1 MKVLF
6 LGTGYNPFIM
16 EVEDELQNLQSL
28 VGGRIEVMT
37 IHTKDNRSIDF
48 IFNEE
53 GKFLFETPNKMV
65 IFKDGFFDYIMGNII
80 VVAADEETGE
90 FTSLTDEEIWWYMNF
105 LQDDKLFL

>member
-1 MKVLF
+1 
-6 LGTGYNPFIM
+6 M

-28 VGGRIEVMT
+28 VGGRIEVMS

-53 GKFLFETPNKMV
+53 GKFLFEKPNKLLL
-65 IFKDGFFDYIMGNII
+65 FKNGLFDAILGNII

-90 FTSLTDEEIWWYMNF
+90 FTSLTDEEIEEYSTF
-105 LQDDKLFL
+105 LLDDILLL